1 MFKKLSFV
9 FVGLFI
15 LAILPFVGCV
25 EASSEFWSKT
35 FGGDDMDACRAMVQT
50 SDGGFAMLGFAHS
63 FSTGSFLIKTNA
75 DGNLEWNKTIGGY
88 GQGAYSF
95 IQTLDGGFAFV
106 GTHHNAS
113 AVSGYIPVGRMPEGY
128 WAFIWLAKADEYGN
142 LEWNQT
148 YDGMS
153 GYYDGYSLVQTS
165 DEGYALAG
173 TFSND
178 TEHDNL
184 LLIKTDS
191 YGNLEWSKSY
201 DGSQQET
208 EPKLV
213 QTSDGGYALVCRTFV
228 DTKVAPDIWL
238 IKTDNAGNV
247 EWNKTYGGAMGDY
260 PTALLYL
267 PDEGFAI
274 SGYTSS
280 FGYGH
285 GDFWLIKIDKTG
297 NMIWN
302 KTYGTEN
309 PETLSSLAQTFDGG
323 FAIAGYTQTDNDLVS
338 NFLLIKTD
346 NLGNMLWNQTFTGG
360 AVLGL
365 PSLVQPIDGG
375 FALSGGIGSFETG
388 DWDFWL
394 IKTDSK
400 ENPDFSST
408 LTPTPTQQTSPSPTI
423 PEFPAWLALS
433 LLLIGATFLA
443 IICREKFTKRFFVK

>member
-1 MFKKLSFV
+1 
-9 FVGLFI
+9 
-15 LAILPFVGCV
+15 
-25 EASSEFWSKT
+25 
-35 FGGDDMDACRAMVQT
+35 
-50 SDGGFAMLGFAHS
+50 
-63 FSTGSFLIKTNA
+63 
-75 DGNLEWNKTIGGY
+75 
-88 GQGAYSF
+88 
-95 IQTLDGGFAFV
+95 
-106 GTHHNAS
+106 
-113 AVSGYIPVGRMPEGY
+113 
-128 WAFIWLAKADEYGN
+128 
-142 LEWNQT
+142 
-148 YDGMS
+148 MS

-360 AVLGL
+360 AVLVLLHKFKPSWGL
-365 PSLVQPIDGG
+365 LYWWHKVLLRPAI
-375 FALSGGIGSFETG
+375 GI
-388 DWDFWL
+388 
-394 IKTDSK
+394 
-400 ENPDFSST
+400 
-408 LTPTPTQQTSPSPTI
+408 
-423 PEFPAWLALS
+423 LAN
-433 LLLIGATFLA
+433 
-443 IICREKFTKRFFVK
+443 